1 VKLRTAKVTHAEPVT
16 GAEKLLKLQVMVGE
30 ERRQIIAGI
39 ALHYKPEQLIGKTIV
54 MVANLKPAKIRGE
67 ESQGML
73 LAASKG
79 EKMILL
85 TVDGEISSGA
95 TIK

>member
-1 VKLRTAKVTHAEPVT
+1 
-16 GAEKLLKLQVMVGE
+16 
-30 ERRQIIAGI
+30 
-39 ALHYKPEQLIGKTIV
+39 V

-79 EKMILL
+79 EKMTLL